1 MSLATAIGSPL
12 SSALHGGESWRL
24 DRMSSPA
31 PSPEPADRARQDED
45 ARLLRLVAAGDRD
58 AFAQL
63 YDRFSKPLFSIALRV
78 LSDAREAEDIVHDV
92 FVSLWEKSGGFE
104 SNRGSAFAWCVTM
117 TRNRAIDRVR
127 ARKRRGE
134 LLSESVP
141 SDLGYEVNEVGTG
154 DSADELWGKE
164 KAAAVRAALANLPA
178 EQRAALQ
185 LAYYSGLTQ
194 QEIAEKLHEPLG
206 TVKARIRRGLLKLRE
221 FLPSRL

>member
-1 MSLATAIGSPL
+1 
-12 SSALHGGESWRL
+12 
-24 DRMSSPA
+24 
-31 PSPEPADRARQDED
+31 
-45 ARLLRLVAAGDRD
+45 
-58 AFAQL
+58 
-63 YDRFSKPLFSIALRV
+63 
-78 LSDAREAEDIVHDV
+78 
-92 FVSLWEKSGGFE
+92 
-104 SNRGSAFAWCVTM
+104 M

-127 ARKRRGE
+127 ARKRRSE

-141 SDLGYEVNEVGTG
+141 SDLGYEVNEAGAG

-194 QEIAEKLHEPLG
+194 QEIAEKLREPLG
-206 TVKARIRRGLLKLRE
+206 TVKASIRRGLLKLRE

>member
-1 MSLATAIGSPL
+1 MST
-12 SSALHGGESWRL
+12 
-24 DRMSSPA
+24 
-31 PSPEPADRARQDED
+31 PSLPPEPADSSRQDED

-58 AFAQL
+58 AFARL
-63 YDRFSKPLFSIALRV
+63 YDRFSRPLFSVALRV
-78 LSDAREAEDIVHDV
+78 LNDRREAEDIVHDV
-92 FVSLWEKSGGFE
+92 FVALWEKSGGFE

-141 SDLGYEVNEVGTG
+141 SDLGYEVNESAGG
-154 DSADELWGKE
+154 DSAEDLWGKE
-164 KAAAVRAALANLPA
+164 KAAAVRTALANLPT

-185 LAYYSGLTQ
+185 LAYFSGLTQ
-194 QEIAEKLHEPLG
+194 QEIAEKLSEPLG

>member
-1 MSLATAIGSPL
+1 MSSATAIGSPL
-12 SSALHGGESWRL
+12 SSVLRDGDSWRHG
-24 DRMSSPA
+24 RMSPSPL
-31 PSPEPADRARQDED
+31 PPEPADSSRQDED
-45 ARLLRLVAAGDRD
+45 ARLLRLVASGDRD
-58 AFAQL
+58 AFARL
-63 YDRFSKPLFSIALRV
+63 YDRFSRPLFSIAQRV
-78 LSDAREAEDIVHDV
+78 LNDPREAEDIVHDV
-92 FVSLWEKSGGFE
+92 FVALWEKSGSFE

-141 SDLGYEVNEVGTG
+141 SDLGYEVNEAGAG
-154 DSADELWGKE
+154 DSADDLWGKE

-194 QEIAEKLHEPLG
+194 QEIAAKLREPLG

>member
-1 MSLATAIGSPL
+1 MSSATAIAYPL
-12 SSALHGGESWRL
+12 SPILRDDNSWRR
-24 DRMSSPA
+24 DCMSSSSR
-31 PSPEPADRARQDED
+31 PSEPADHSRQDED
-45 ARLLRLVAAGDRD
+45 ARLLRLVADGDRD
-58 AFAQL
+58 AFARL
-63 YDRFSKPLFSIALRV
+63 YDRFSRPLFSIALRV
-78 LSDAREAEDIVHDV
+78 LNDAREAEDIVHDV
-92 FVSLWEKSGGFE
+92 FVALWEKSASFE

-141 SDLGYEVNEVGTG
+141 SDLGYEVNDAGTG
-154 DSADELWGKE
+154 DSADDLWGKE
-164 KAAAVRAALANLPA
+164 KAAAVRAALAHLPT

-185 LAYYSGLTQ
+185 LAYFSGLTQ
-194 QEIAEKLHEPLG
+194 QEIAAHLREPLG